1 MDKRDRTYFIAVSAV
16 LAALVMC
23 ILIYSYFK
31 AQLLWGIIAVGMI
44 VLLVVFLL
52 FCLVFTDSLAFLRKS
67 EGGKFGVQGVES
79 GKVTSEGVESKGVDS
94 EGANSGGVES
104 EGVESEALSDSKVY
118 ERPSFFFGMPFG
130 FVLGGVF
137 SRYESLFSMEYDGG
151 SAVVLY
157 RGVCLV
163 SKGDRLCITRKWYSG
178 KKVGVRGNVIV
189 ADRVENLGSG
199 LVFSKE

>member
-1 MDKRDRTYFIAVSAV
+1 MIAASAV
-16 LAALVMC
+16 LAVLILG

-31 AQLLWGIIAVGMI
+31 AQLLWGIIAAGMI
-44 VLLVVFLL
+44 VLLAGSLL
-52 FCLVFTDSLAFLRKS
+52 FCLFFTDSLAFTRKS

-79 GKVTSEGVESKGVDS
+79 GKVTSEG
-94 EGANSGGVES
+94 ANSGGVESEGVES

-118 ERPSFFFGMPFG
+118 ERPSFFFGIPFG

-137 SRYESLFSMEYDGG
+137 SRYESLFSMEYAGG

-163 SKGDRLCITRKWYSG
+163 SKGDELSITRKWYHG
-178 KKVGVRGNVIV
+178 KKIGVRGNVIV
-189 ADRVENLGSG
+189 ADRVENLSSG